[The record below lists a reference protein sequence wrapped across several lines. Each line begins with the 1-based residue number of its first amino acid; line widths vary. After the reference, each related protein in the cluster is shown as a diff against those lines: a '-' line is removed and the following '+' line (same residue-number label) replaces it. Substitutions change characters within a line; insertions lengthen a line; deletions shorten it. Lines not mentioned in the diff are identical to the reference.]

1 MKYGLD
7 ENSMRAQEQLYAKSS
22 KARVEEKFSE
32 KFQCS
37 VAVRKGCVLSPSLI
51 NVFLRL

>member
-1 MKYGLD
+1 
-7 ENSMRAQEQLYAKSS
+7 MRAQEQLYAKSTS

-32 KFQCS
+32 KFQGS
-37 VAVRKGCVLSPSLI
+37 VAVRKGCVLSPNLI